1 MDEQSLIEPQAAIAV
16 KPLQLQ
22 PFRSIVLGADASDH
36 SNRGAIEATSLAA
49 LWDATI
55 TGAHV
60 YAAQLHD
67 RRFRQMEGGLPE
79 NYRQEAELERQR
91 DIHDDLIT
99 RGLSTITDSYLNQ
112 VESFCVNKQIRYRR
126 VALEGKN
133 YRELTCEFNS
143 GRYDLAVLGSLGLG
157 AVPGHRLGT
166 VCERVLRRTQIDTLV
181 IKDPQRSLAS
191 GPLVAAVDGS
201 DFAFGGLL
209 TALDLARRWR
219 VPLHVVAAFDPY
231 YHYVAFNRIAAV
243 LSEEAGRIFRFKEQ
257 EKLHE
262 EIIDAGLARIYR
274 GHLDVAVNLAAEVD
288 VPIET
293 TLLDGKPFE
302 VIDKFVS
309 KVNASL
315 LIIGKLGIH
324 ADDGLDI
331 GGNAEHLVR
340 ESACA
345 VWLSQRKHQPET
357 ELLAEITTSWTHEAE
372 ALMDNVPSFVR
383 AMARGSI
390 LRHVQEHGHTV
401 VTAKIVRAVTSSM
414 CPAGHQVTADPQQP
428 RTPAAKMEPAMAW
441 NSEAE
446 CAVLAVT
453 DRVVRDHVRRRAE
466 KRARVAGA
474 TAVQLEH
481 VQAFLER
488 TPEPLTSGYPFAK
501 NNGLEAGQSTAAA
514 LPWDESAKARLAR
527 VPEGFMRTMTRER
540 VEYFAREHG
549 APAVTVEVMEGK
561 FAGWA
566 KGSEQHQ
573 CSMSWDSEAT
583 SRLERIPDTVRGMVI
598 VEVERCARKLGLE
611 RVRAA
616 AFTAAIDAWS
626 VKQSF
631 HSTPTADL
639 YE

>member
-1 MDEQSLIEPQAAIAV
+1 MDEQSLIEPQATVAA
-16 KPLQLQ
+16 KPLQLL

-36 SNRGAIEATSLAA
+36 SNRGAIEAASLAA

-79 NYRQEAELERQR
+79 SYRQEAELERQR

-99 RGLSTITDSYLNQ
+99 RGLSTITDSYLDQ
-112 VESFCVNKQIRYRR
+112 VASFCVKKQIGYRR
-126 VALEGKN
+126 VSLEGKN
-133 YRELTCEFNS
+133 YRELTREFNS
-143 GRYDLAVLGSLGLG
+143 GCYDLAVLGSLGLG

-181 IKDPQRSLAS
+181 IKDPQRPLAS

-201 DFAFGGLL
+201 AHGFGGLL
-209 TALDLARRWR
+209 TALDLARRWQ
-219 VPLHVVAAFDPY
+219 VPLHVIAAFDPY

-243 LSEEAGRIFRFKEQ
+243 LSEEAGRIFRFKDQ

-262 EIIDAGLARIYR
+262 EIIDAGLAKIYQ
-274 GHLDVAVNLAAEVD
+274 GHLDVAASLAAEAG
-288 VPIET
+288 VPVAT
-293 TLLDGKPFE
+293 ALLDGKPFE
-302 VIDKFVS
+302 VIGKFVS

-315 LIIGKLGIH
+315 LLIGKLGIH
-324 ADDGLDI
+324 ADDELDI

-345 VWLSQRKHQPET
+345 VWLSQRQHQPET

-372 ALMDNVPSFVR
+372 ALMDKVPSFAR

-401 VTAKIVRAVTSSM
+401 VTAKIVSAVTNSM

-428 RTPAAKMEPAMAW
+428 GTPAANLEPAMAW
-441 NSEAE
+441 DSEAE
-446 CAVLAVT
+446 SAVLAVT
-453 DRVVRDHVRRRAE
+453 DRVVRDHVRHRAE
-466 KRARVAGA
+466 KRARVAGV
-474 TAVQLEH
+474 TAVQLQH
-481 VQAFLER
+481 VQAFLEQA
-488 TPEPLTSGYPFAK
+488 PAPLTAGCPFARI
-501 NNGLEAGQSTAAA
+501 NGLEAGQSTAAA
-514 LPWDESAKARLAR
+514 LPWDEAAKARLAR
-527 VPEGFMRTMTRER
+527 IPEGFMRSMTCER
-540 VEYFAREHG
+540 VDHYAREHG
-549 APAVTVEVMEGK
+549 APVVTVEVMEGK
-561 FAGWA
+561 FAAWA
-566 KGSEQHQ
+566 EGSKQHQ
-573 CSMSWDSEAT
+573 CSMSWDSEAA
-583 SRLERIPDTVRGMVI
+583 SRLARIPDTVRGMVI

-611 RVRAA
+611 HVHAA

-631 HSTPTADL
+631 HSISTADL